1 MPILGIVLLLIVPYL
16 IGTVITEALREKA
29 VSHLYVYVTGFLSLF
44 VVLLACLLV
53 ALKKD
58 YSLCGLEK
66 CYFMYVVLPLSVV
79 GVALLRKRTKIEMSI
94 SVNKRNLFSLI
105 PAILLAVFS
114 YIYLA
119 PSFLNDDTWEVV
131 STTLAHESLYEYS
144 AMTGKLMEAGLPI
157 FNKVYVMPM
166 FYACMCDFFKIPM
179 WVIAGIL
186 MPVIL
191 YSMNLCLINE
201 IAKKASVKNREA
213 FLLVY
218 MIFLM
223 AGTYLPVNGVPVTTG
238 YALLREGYSGYA
250 VAYGVAIPFVVL
262 LLSEKKWLH
271 GIGMAASVLGL
282 VRLDRFFY
290 ALTDFLNSY
299 HQINKAGKLLGVY
312 FISVIAS
319 LVLLKL
325 KNRKT
330 PLYSYFLPGVLC
342 AYVVVSIV
350 DYLLGRKKKIMYFV
364 GVCAVI
370 FSAVSFNS
378 FADGVTLKSTREYE
392 NQVKER
398 LSQLKEEY
406 GTDITIWADED
417 FMAVSRRIDG
427 SVKTIYGRD
436 DITKDYLIGMD
447 YEDPGFALDY
457 YYSYKNMHDRNP
469 HFYPSSMEV
478 DEAIEK
484 AYEEG
489 LTVLVE

>member
-16 IGTVITEALREKA
+16 VGAVITEDLREKT

-44 VVLLACLLV
+44 VVLLLCLLV

-58 YSLCGLEK
+58 YNLSELEK
-66 CYFMYVVLPLSVV
+66 CYFMYFVLPLSVV
-79 GVALLRKRTKIEMSI
+79 GLTRLGKRIKIEMSI
-94 SVNKRNLFSLI
+94 SINKRNLFSLI
-105 PAILLAVFS
+105 PAIILAVFS
-114 YIYLA
+114 YVYMA
-119 PSFLNDDTWEVV
+119 PSFVNDDTWEVV
-131 STTLAHESLYEYS
+131 STTLSHGTLYEYS

-179 WVIAGIL
+179 WVIAGFMI
-186 MPVIL
+186 PVMV
-191 YSMNLCLINE
+191 YSMNLLLINE
-201 IAKKASVKNREA
+201 IAKKACVKNREA

-218 MIFLM
+218 MISLM

-250 VAYGVAIPFVVL
+250 VAYGVAVPFVVL
-262 LLSEKKWLH
+262 MLSEKKWLR
-271 GIGMAASVLGL
+271 GIGMAASLLGL
-282 VRLDRFFY
+282 IRLDRIYY
-290 ALTDFLNSY
+290 ALTDLLNSY
-299 HQINKAGKLLGVY
+299 HQINEAGKLLGVY

-319 LVLLKL
+319 LVLLKI

-342 AYVVVSIV
+342 AYVAVSLG
-350 DYLLGRKKKIMYFV
+350 DYVSERKKKMLYYV
-364 GVCAVI
+364 GVCAVV
-370 FSAVSFNS
+370 FSAVSFDS

-398 LSQLKEEY
+398 LNQLKAEY
-406 GTDITIWADED
+406 GTDITIWSDED

-436 DITKDYLIGMD
+436 DVTKEYLIGLD

-478 DEAIEK
+478 DEALEK